1 MKKVL
6 VVLLAALVL
15 LTGCHRGS
23 SEYEDASVTV
33 PSTYVSYTLDAVSF
47 RFEAGWQASSP
58 DTVTASQSDFLSQLG
73 LDGALAITGQMQ
85 SASTDKGTI
94 NYIDVGYFQ
103 TDHDTSAKELEGIME
118 NINEIG
124 GSLEKL
130 DISSD
135 QLQKSRIRCYGS
147 DQTEALTFCYQLDSK
162 VDSSD
167 LTAQPVS
174 CVIQGALIP
183 HGSRVYVLL
192 YSDFT
197 SGRDDSSLE
206 EMLTSLTFTDTTNQ

>member
-1 MKKVL
+1 MI
-6 VVLLAALVL
+6 L
-15 LTGCHRGS
+15 LTGCRRGGS
-23 SEYEDASVTV
+23 AYEDASVTV
-33 PSTYVSYTLDAVSF
+33 PSNYVSYTLDQISF
-47 RFEAGWQASSP
+47 RFEAGWKVSSQ
-58 DTVTASQSDFLSQLG
+58 DAVTASQSDFLNKLG
-73 LDGALAITGQMQ
+73 LDQTLAVTGQMQ
-85 SASTDKGTI
+85 SDSTDKGTV

-118 NINEIG
+118 TINEIG

-135 QLQKSRIRCYGS
+135 QLQKSRIRCYGTN
-147 DQTEALTFCYQLDSK
+147 QTEALTFCYQLDSK

-206 EMLTSLTFTDTTNQ
+206 EMLTSLTFTDAADSQ